1 MFVSELGLRD
11 KLKLRIEPGLYEL
24 TGFIDFPAFFTAEEL
39 AAQGYNIDLT
49 HKPHMTIAD
58 FKEQLGE
65 SFESIPQLY
74 ARNHA
79 TTESIVTN
87 TANDSNI
94 LIVAHN
100 VNIETCT
107 RLLTGKPERNW
118 ADLKLVLTNVC
129 LCSVVALEN
138 TGSNWEFIHPPSA
151 PVTCSNNNTFDW
163 KVLLQ

>member
-1 MFVSELGLRD
+1 MGLRD
-11 KLKLRIEPGLYEL
+11 KIPLRIEPGLYEL
-24 TGFIDFPAFFTAEEL
+24 TGFIDFPVFFTPQEL
-39 AAQGYNIDLT
+39 HQQGYNIDLT
-49 HKPHMTIAD
+49 HVPHLSIDA

-74 ARNHA
+74 ARNSE
-79 TTESIVTN
+79 TTDAILKQTSSMGNV
-87 TANDSNI
+87 

-107 RLLTGKPERNW
+107 RFLTGKLERNW

-129 LCSVVALEN
+129 LCSIVAMKEVSTNL
-138 TGSNWEFIHPPSA
+138 WEFINPPAA

-163 KVLLQ
+163 KMLL